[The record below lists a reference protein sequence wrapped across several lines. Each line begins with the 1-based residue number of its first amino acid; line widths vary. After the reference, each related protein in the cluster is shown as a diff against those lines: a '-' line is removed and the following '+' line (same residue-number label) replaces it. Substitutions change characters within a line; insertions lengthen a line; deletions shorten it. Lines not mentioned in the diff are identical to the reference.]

1 MSKIALYRKY
11 RPMTFA
17 DVAGQE
23 NIVKTLS
30 SEVVSNSVSHAYLF
44 CGTRGTGKTTLA
56 KILAKAVNCENLS
69 PNGDPCCKCSACKS
83 IQDGNCTDVLELDAA
98 SNNSVDNI
106 RDIRNNVEFLPTQVK
121 KRVYIID
128 EVHMLSMAAF
138 NALLKTLEEPPEH
151 AIFILA
157 TTENHK
163 VPVTISSR
171 CQRFTFS
178 SLTNE
183 QIEKRLEYIAKQE
196 KINIEKSAIEK
207 LAVLADGAMRDAV
220 SLLEQVAIED
230 DITAESIDKFLNL
243 PSEEKYNDI
252 IKAIIN
258 KDEKSLFE
266 FVDAEIVKMN
276 NPIVFASNIF
286 DVCKK
291 LYRNQIFGGKEE
303 YDKKELLRIMQ
314 NIAEII
320 GTARQIPNPKKYI
333 EASLLLLIEEVAV

>member
-1 MSKIALYRKY
+1 MPKIALYRKY
-11 RPMTFA
+11 RPMTFS

-30 SEVVSNSVSHAYLF
+30 SEVVQHAVSHAYLF

-56 KILAKAVNCENLS
+56 KILAKAVNCENIK
-69 PNGDPCCKCSACKS
+69 PNGDPCCECPACKA

-128 EVHMLSMAAF
+128 EVHMLSASAF

-196 KINIEKSAIEK
+196 KINIEKTAIEK

-220 SLLEQVAIED
+220 SLLEQVATID
-230 DITAESIDKFLNL
+230 KITVESIDKFLNL
-243 PSEEKYNDI
+243 PSEEKYIDI
-252 IKAIIN
+252 IKAIIE
-258 KDEKSLFE
+258 KDEKSLFD
-266 FVDAEIVKMN
+266 FVDKEIVKMN

-286 DVCKK
+286 DTCKK
-291 LYRNQIFGGKEE
+291 IYRKQIFDNTNE
-303 YDKKELLRIMQ
+303 YDKKELLPIMK

-333 EASLLLLIEEVAV
+333 EASLLLLLNEND